1 MDDHATQVERAFRVG
16 FASGV
21 AAAATRLTLTPE
33 QLPVMERWHS
43 RLQGWKDEPIEH
55 LYGLWPDID
64 EGGRHAAKTAAS

>member
-33 QLPVMERWHS
+33 QLPVMERWHN
-43 RLQGWKDEPIEH
+43 RLIGWKEEPITH
-55 LYGLWPDID
+55 LYGGWPDID
-64 EGGRHAAKTAAS
+64 DGGCHDGKTAAS